1 MKLSDNA
8 GGIPTNVIEKIFDPY
23 FTTSKN
29 GTGLG
34 LSIAYGIIEGHKG
47 KITVESELGKGTTFH
62 IYLPIRKDER

>member
-1 MKLSDNA
+1 VKDKLFE
-8 GGIPTNVIEKIFDPY
+8 PFV
-23 FTTSKN
+23 TTKKN

-47 KITVESELGKGTTFH
+47 KITVDSTLGKGTTFN